1 MSGNNSFPQAPQPPP
16 PTSPLP
22 PTSTV
27 VPFNP
32 MNNTNGTST
41 TINFNHY
48 YNNQGSSSNGGATTY
63 TRFFFVAITCLCLVA
78 SFVLFLHLYLRY
90 VRRRHLQ
97 HHRRQTAN
105 IFRLTTFAHERSN
118 SPRAGLDRAAISSIP
133 SFQYQK
139 EARSQN
145 GTVSMSGAE
154 ECAVCLSLL
163 EEGEVARM
171 LPACRHVFHVACI
184 DKWLTSSASCPVC
197 RADVQPQM
205 QVQGQS
211 RSQSRSLSRSQS
223 AVGEAADAPVQDQSS
238 AKEEAQAGGSVST
251 RLSSSFRRMLS
262 GNRSS
267 RRVQDDAMV
276 EDLERGNGANSND

>member
-1 MSGNNSFPQAPQPPP
+1 MSGKDSISPAPQPPP
-16 PTSPLP
+16 TPPLP
-22 PTSTV
+22 PTATV
-27 VPFNP
+27 ETVPFNTI
-32 MNNTNGTST
+32 NTNSTSN
-41 TINFNHY
+41 TINFPY
-48 YNNQGSSSNGGATTY
+48 STQGSSSNGGASTY

-105 IFRLTTFAHERSN
+105 IFRLTTFNHTQSD
-118 SPRAGLDRAAISSIP
+118 SPRTGLDRAAISSIP

-139 EARSQN
+139 EASRSEN
-145 GTVSMSGAE
+145 GNVTLSGVD
-154 ECAVCLSLL
+154 ECAVCLSSL
-163 EEGEVARM
+163 EEGEVVRM

-197 RADVQPQM
+197 RADVLPQM
-205 QVQGQS
+205 QVQGRS
-211 RSQSRSLSRSQS
+211 RSQSLSRSQS
-223 AVGEAADAPVQDQSS
+223 AVGEVTTDAPVQDQSRT
-238 AKEEAQAGGSVST
+238 KEEAEVSGSAST

-262 GNRSS
+262 VNRSS

-276 EDLERGNGANSND
+276 NDLERGNINGANSND